1 MVVLVFFP
9 LRVCEYLVCVC
20 WGVYLYQ
27 MLCFVSRVF
36 VTYTYT
42 SYVYVWRGMA
52 VGEGCGVD
60 LFGGVGEHPWGIYLC
75 LNFVLQEQIKEI
87 IIFLGVLVCVYQ

>member
-1 MVVLVFFP
+1 VRVLG
-9 LRVCEYLVCVC
+9 
-20 WGVYLYQ
+20 WGGTVAAF
-27 MLCFVSRVF
+27 CFVSVEQCVF
-36 VTYTYT
+36 RSDVVFCF
-42 SYVYVWRGMA
+42 SGVCHIYVYIKGVWRGMA

>member
-1 MVVLVFFP
+1 MCIYIRCCVLFLGCLSHIRIHQGSV
-9 LRVCEYLVCVC
+9 E
-20 WGVYLYQ
+20 G
-27 MLCFVSRVF
+27 
-36 VTYTYT
+36 
-42 SYVYVWRGMA
+42 GMA

-87 IIFLGVLVCVYQ
+87 IIFLGVLVCVHQ

>member
-1 MVVLVFFP
+1 MHIHQGSVEVD
-9 LRVCEYLVCVC
+9 
-20 WGVYLYQ
+20 G
-27 MLCFVSRVF
+27 
-36 VTYTYT
+36 
-42 SYVYVWRGMA
+42 G
-52 VGEGCGVD
+52 GEGCGVD

>member
-1 MVVLVFFP
+1 
-9 LRVCEYLVCVC
+9 
-20 WGVYLYQ
+20 
-27 MLCFVSRVF
+27 
-36 VTYTYT
+36 
-42 SYVYVWRGMA
+42 MA

-60 LFGGVGEHPWGIYLC
+60 LFGGVGEHPWGIYRC

>member
-1 MVVLVFFP
+1 
-9 LRVCEYLVCVC
+9 
-20 WGVYLYQ
+20 
-27 MLCFVSRVF
+27 
-36 VTYTYT
+36 
-42 SYVYVWRGMA
+42 MA

-87 IIFLGVLVCVYQ
+87 IIFLGVLMCVHQ